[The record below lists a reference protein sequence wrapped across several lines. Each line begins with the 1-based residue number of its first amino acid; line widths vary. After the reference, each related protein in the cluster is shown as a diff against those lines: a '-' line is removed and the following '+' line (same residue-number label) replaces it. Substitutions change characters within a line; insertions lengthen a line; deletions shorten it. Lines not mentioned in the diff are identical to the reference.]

1 MAKDKQRNIKVE
13 TVDLICRAL
22 LSGILIGIGDMV
34 NMLCPNK
41 IVGALLFSLG
51 LLAILH
57 NQLYLYTGRIG
68 MIWYTKDFV
77 ADIVKLVGGLV
88 CNILGVLITVFLY
101 SQVNPDFSGAI
112 QTAMGRLNN
121 IFPSECFVGGIF
133 CGVMMTVAVISA
145 KGKNKIV
152 EAIITIFCVMV
163 FILAGFKHCIANAP
177 MLLYN
182 GRNIIN
188 YFMMI
193 LGNSVGSIVFCGLYY
208 FAEKCQEK

>member
-1 MAKDKQRNIKVE
+1 MAKDKERNIKAE
-13 TVDLICRAL
+13 ALDLICRSL

-41 IVGALLFSLG
+41 IVGSLLFSLG

-77 ADIVKLVGGLV
+77 ADVIKLVGGLI
-88 CNILGVLITVFLY
+88 CNVAGVLISVLLY
-101 SQVNPDFSGAI
+101 AQVN
-112 QTAMGRLNN
+112 QTFYESIEAAMGKLNN
-121 IFPSECFVGGIF
+121 ILPSECFIGGIF
-133 CGVMMTVAVISA
+133 CGIMMIVAVLSA

-152 EAIITIFCVMV
+152 EAVITIFCVMV

-177 MLLYN
+177 MLLFD

-188 YFMMI
+188 YVMMI
-193 LGNSVGSIVFCGLYY
+193 LGNTVGSIVFCGLYY
-208 FAEKCQEK
+208 VAENTKK